1 MSERSNRISKLL
13 SSQESRASYIKAKL
27 AVLVPAQ
34 IRALRINTTNPPMPH
49 QRDLAREAEL
59 HQSRISMIETPGAA
73 NITLETLSKIAAGL
87 RCGVV
92 VKLVPFS
99 EMLRWEN
106 SFSPGKFDV
115 KRLDQDEAFLNPAS
129 AVSGETTRGE
139 VAGLRP
145 VGNASVGGGNSM
157 GAGLQ
162 GAINSANALFAA
174 NERVPA

>member
-1 MSERSNRISKLL
+1 
-13 SSQESRASYIKAKL
+13 
-27 AVLVPAQ
+27 
-34 IRALRINTTNPPMPH
+34 
-49 QRDLAREAEL
+49 
-59 HQSRISMIETPGAA
+59 
-73 NITLETLSKIAAGL
+73 
-87 RCGVV
+87 VV